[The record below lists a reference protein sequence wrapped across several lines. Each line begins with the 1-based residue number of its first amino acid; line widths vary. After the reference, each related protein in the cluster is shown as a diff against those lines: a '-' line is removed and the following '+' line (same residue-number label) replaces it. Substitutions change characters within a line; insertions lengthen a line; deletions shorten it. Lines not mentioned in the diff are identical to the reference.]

1 MKTIVVALLFVLSS
15 IAAVAKENECV
26 TAAGAIAPDFG
37 LPHVAQAIARKK
49 LDIAVVG
56 SASSELNG
64 PAGTNIAYP
73 TRLEEALRSLLPDVA
88 VKVATYARPRE
99 TASEMEAKL

>member
-1 MKTIVVALLFVLSS
+1 MRPFVVALICALTGGAA
-15 IAAVAKENECV
+15 IAKDGAECM
-26 TAAGAIAPDFG
+26 TAAGAVTPDFG
-37 LPHVAQAIARKK
+37 MPHVAQAIAKKK

-73 TRLEEALRSLLPDVA
+73 TRLEAALSSLLPGVA
-88 VKVATYARPRE
+88 VKVTTFARPR
-99 TASEMEAKL
+99 